1 MGQKK
6 KRHGAVIALQAAR
19 VRPQRKKKKKI
30 DANKSCGRRLIYV

>member
-6 KRHGAVIALQAAR
+6 KRHGAVIALGRTSAAA
-19 VRPQRKKKKKI
+19 KEKKKKI